1 MLTIWCVK
9 VGCIISSDMFGLH
22 FNSTFIYQQKNIGAH
37 MILEMKLVLVY
48 ALSVIFMLF
57 VQSYLTTRQYGIRP
71 LVEYKEHITLTG
83 IAGRADRA
91 VKNSLVSLILLLPA
105 VVALVSIE
113 YTSAETILA
122 LQIFFCVRIL
132 YFVAYL
138 FSITWV
144 RSSFWWLGTFCI
156 FYLYAVALGSV

>member
-1 MLTIWCVK
+1 M
-9 VGCIISSDMFGLH
+9 S
-22 FNSTFIYQQKNIGAH
+22 YQTCFKWFSKLLLILYTVRNKNIGAN

-48 ALSVIFMLF
+48 ALSVILMLL

-71 LVEYKEHITLTG
+71 LVEYKEHITLSG

-91 VKNSLVSLILLLPA
+91 VKNSLIGLIFLLPA
-105 VVALVSIE
+105 VVALMSVE
-113 YTSAETILA
+113 YTSAGSILA
-122 LQIFFCVRIL
+122 LQIFLCVRIL

-144 RSSFWWLGTFCI
+144 RSCFWWMGTFCV
-156 FYLYAVALGSV
+156 FYLYWVAIGSA

>member
-1 MLTIWCVK
+1 
-9 VGCIISSDMFGLH
+9 
-22 FNSTFIYQQKNIGAH
+22 
-37 MILEMKLVLVY
+37 MILEMQLVLVY

-156 FYLYAVALGSV
+156 FYLYVVALALV